1 MTGVNFRTSYFIH
14 SSSIPHFSR
23 RQITMDTPS
32 SAWLLARE
40 RMQADSLKLKDFS
53 NLHDNLVAKDIVHN
67 NLEIW
72 SKLLSGE
79 TLYVKISDV
88 PGTLSGD
95 ILRLLAPIPYAR
107 LSSHCEIKGNDII
120 PIAYK
125 EPAEE
130 SEPTDYEDTSDLV
143 AKLPL
148 VVNLDLEKLH
158 FTKKSNYR
166 SEIPSLLRA
175 NEGPGDNSHVI
186 QLLGRTQDG
195 RLVFPKCIHGR
206 FGLLALEPV
215 SLATMK
221 HLILNL
227 ADAVVYLH
235 SIGIIHR
242 DLALRNILLAPSLFT
257 SSDGHTQTRDA
268 ILCDLECY
276 IGSFEV
282 PEIHE
287 ARYMGLPV
295 EKYPYSEKSDV
306 YGFGKMIT
314 DFIRSDLAWTMQQP
328 WLPPPPFDEIVV
340 LCTQDE
346 VDARPTMKEVRDMIK
361 AISV

>member
-1 MTGVNFRTSYFIH
+1 
-14 SSSIPHFSR
+14 
-23 RQITMDTPS
+23 
-32 SAWLLARE
+32 
-40 RMQADSLKLKDFS
+40 MQADSFKLKDFS

-72 SKLLSGE
+72 SKRLSGE

-95 ILRLLAPIPYAR
+95 ILRLLAPIPYAS

-120 PIAYK
+120 PIVYK

-148 VVNLDLEKLH
+148 VVKLDLEKLH

-186 QLLGRTQDG
+186 QLLGRSQDG
-195 RLVFPKCIHGR
+195 LLVFPKYIHGR

-242 DLALRNILLAPSLFT
+242 DLA
-257 SSDGHTQTRDA
+257 DA